1 MFRTGNFGRLCFTD
15 LVSGGASVL
24 TSWSMTVC
32 LFVNGMVELVGQGKV
47 SPVGRIMRLC
57 VYAITLLSKLMDFVI
72 RF

>member
-1 MFRTGNFGRLCFTD
+1 MD

-32 LFVNGMVELVGQGKV
+32 LCVNVYDKTSSQGTV
-47 SPVGRIMRLC
+47 SLIGRIMCLYE
-57 VYAITLLSKLMDFVI
+57 YAITLLSMLMDYVI